1 MSKALDL
8 ANGDLYLGLFAGTAS
23 PTFTGVVTVADGSND
38 INIAS
43 HDGTNGLKLAGSLVT
58 SNATELNLLDNV
70 SGLVKADLTKLAGID
85 ASAVELN
92 LLDGVAGLV
101 QADLTKLAAIDAT
114 ASDLNAAVTLTEAQ
128 AEANSSS
135 IAMSIALG

>member
-8 ANGDLYLGLFAGTAS
+8 ATGDLYLALFAGTAS

-43 HDGTNGLKLAGSLVT
+43 HDGTNGLKLAGSIVT
-58 SNATELNLLDNV
+58 SSAT
-70 SGLVKADLTKLAGID
+70 
-85 ASAVELN
+85 ELN

-128 AEANSSS
+128 SEANSAS

>member
-58 SNATELNLLDNV
+58 SNATELNLFSLRP
-70 SGLVKADLTKLAGID
+70 
-85 ASAVELN
+85 E
-92 LLDGVAGLV
+92 VAKIILSYDKPFV
-101 QADLTKLAAIDAT
+101 D
-114 ASDLNAAVTLTEAQ
+114 
-128 AEANSSS
+128 
-135 IAMSIALG
+135 

>member
-8 ANGDLYLGLFAGTAS
+8 ATGDLYLALFAGVAS

-43 HDGTNGLKLAGSLVT
+43 HDGTNGLKLAGSIVT
-58 SNATELNLLDNV
+58 AT
-70 SGLVKADLTKLAGID
+70 AT
-85 ASAVELN
+85 ELN

-114 ASDLNAAVTLTEAQ
+114 ASELNAASTHISLATAQ
-128 AEANSSS
+128 SEANSAS